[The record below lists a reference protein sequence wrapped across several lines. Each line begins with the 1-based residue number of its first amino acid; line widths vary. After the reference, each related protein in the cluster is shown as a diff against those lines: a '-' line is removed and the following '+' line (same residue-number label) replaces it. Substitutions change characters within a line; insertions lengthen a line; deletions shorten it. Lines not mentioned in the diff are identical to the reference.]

1 MTHPSQGI
9 WVSLNVMT
17 RPMKLT
23 KFPMLIAPLSL
34 VHLIIG
40 MDTTSG
46 NLLNWNK
53 PKSVVIAVGVTRW
66 EPVDLPLRLLI
77 CVNTKLQEGTAHYFR
92 SFKAGV

>member
-1 MTHPSQGI
+1 
-9 WVSLNVMT
+9 
-17 RPMKLT
+17 
-23 KFPMLIAPLSL
+23 MLIAPLSL

-53 PKSVVIAVGVTRW
+53 PKLVVIAVGLTRR

-77 CVNTKLQEGTAHYFR
+77 YVNTSYKKVQHIISDLLKLVCDSHHLAF
-92 SFKAGV
+92 